1 MKKKTINLLLI
12 VPFVFYTG
20 FLLWNILFKYVSP
33 IEVFS
38 GNRYFSRTI
47 NLIPFNDIIQG
58 NYNKLD
64 LFGNIILFIP
74 LGIYIS
80 ILLDKNKTLKNILII
95 LIVSLVFESCQ
106 YIFGIG
112 ATDITDI
119 TTNTFGGVI
128 GIYVYKMLI
137 LLFKDGEKV
146 KKIIAIC
153 SFIMMLIV
161 SLLLIGIIIAN

>member
-20 FLLWNILFKYVSP
+20 FLFWNILFKYVSP
-33 IEVFS
+33 LEVFS
-38 GNRYFSRTI
+38 GDRYLSRTI

-119 TTNTFGGVI
+119 ITNTFGGVI

-137 LLFKDGEKV
+137 LLFKDGERL
-146 KKIIAIC
+146 KKIIGIC

>member
-1 MKKKTINLLLI
+1 MKKKTINILLI
-12 VPFVFYTG
+12 VPFVFYMG

-38 GNRYFSRTI
+38 CNRYFSRTI

-64 LFGNIILFIP
+64 LFGNIILFVP

-119 TTNTFGGVI
+119 ITNTFGGVI

-137 LLFKDGEKV
+137 LLFKGGERV
-146 KKIIAIC
+146 KKVIAIC

-161 SLLLIGIIIAN
+161 SLLLIVIIIAN

>member
-20 FLLWNILFKYVSP
+20 FLFWNILFKYVSP
-33 IEVFS
+33 LEVFS
-38 GNRYFSRTI
+38 GDRYLSRTI

-80 ILLDKNKTLKNILII
+80 ILLDKDKTLKNMLII

-119 TTNTFGGVI
+119 ITNTFGGVI

-137 LLFKDGEKV
+137 LLFKDGERL
-146 KKIIAIC
+146 KKIIGIC

>member
-1 MKKKTINLLLI
+1 
-12 VPFVFYTG
+12 
-20 FLLWNILFKYVSP
+20 
-33 IEVFS
+33 
-38 GNRYFSRTI
+38 
-47 NLIPFNDIIQG
+47 
-58 NYNKLD
+58 NKLD
-64 LFGNIILFIP
+64 LFGNIILFVP

-137 LLFKDGEKV
+137 LLFKDGERV

-161 SLLLIGIIIAN
+161 SLLLIEIIIAN

>member
-1 MKKKTINLLLI
+1 MKKKTINILLI
-12 VPFVFYTG
+12 VPFVFYMG

-64 LFGNIILFIP
+64 LFGNIILFVP

-119 TTNTFGGVI
+119 ITNTFGGVI
-128 GIYVYKMLI
+128 GIYVYKTLI
-137 LLFKDGEKV
+137 LLFKGGERV
-146 KKIIAIC
+146 KKVIAIC

-161 SLLLIGIIIAN
+161 SLLLIVIIIAN